1 MPRIR
6 FYVMPRCRAAAVPR
20 PSVLRHTLGI
30 SMSFR
35 YLTRLVLIVPMARAD
50 ASFYMVEGIGTN
62 DSRHQHEA

>member
-6 FYVMPRCRAAAVPR
+6 FYVMPRCRGAAPLC
-20 PSVLRHTLGI
+20 LRHTLGI

-35 YLTRLVLIVPMARAD
+35 YLARLVLIVPMARAD

-62 DSRHQHEA
+62 DARHQHEA